1 MDTSLPPDL
10 TTRKNNP
17 LAQAAGLLGIGSI
30 VLSLLGIVISLLF
43 HVLAIVGIVFCGIS
57 FLMDLVALVL
67 GIIGLVQL
75 KSHPE
80 QKGKGMAILG
90 IVFGAITVILL
101 CLSPVLVTAVLALL
115 GPVVG
120 NVFSNI
126 NNGLIPTP

>member
-1 MDTSLPPDL
+1 MDPSLSPDL

-17 LAQAAGLLGIGSI
+17 LAQAAGWLGIGSAI
-30 VLSLLGIVISLLF
+30 IALIGFVITIFFPIAFLFTCGLGI
-43 HVLAIVGIVFCGIS
+43 
-57 FLMDLVALVL
+57 LMDLVALVL

-90 IVFGAITVILL
+90 IVFGAVAVILL

-115 GPVVG
+115 GPVIG
-120 NVFSNI
+120 NVFTKI
-126 NNGLIPTP
+126 NSTLVAP